1 MATVQQLTKQKHRKK
16 HFKKQK
22 LKLFRAN
29 ESVISVFMWGVNH
42 TIKELSYIR
51 CPLMLMPDD
60 FKAYSKVKV
69 DNHLYNKETL
79 PSHFKVKEY
88 CPMVFRRLRER
99 FGIDDKEYANS
110 LCLQQP
116 VRVEDAGRSRARFLQ
131 SVDRKFVIKTLQSE
145 DIAEMHTILPT
156 YHQYAVEQGG
166 QTLLPQYL
174 GMYRLTLN
182 NVEHYVLVT
191 RNVMSNTLKT
201 HKKYDLKGSTVQ
213 REASEKEKTKE
224 FPTFKD
230 NDFVKDNVKIYMD
243 QEARESFLTMLKR
256 DVEFL
261 ASLKLMDYSLLVG
274 IHDRDRED
282 RYNDRIEVPEDA
294 DTYNNGQDP
303 DYSPGEDENGL
314 LATPPDSPG
323 APLRQD
329 SQEDDVGDVY
339 RFNSAENSPKSVIY
353 FMGLIDILTHY
364 DAKKKAA
371 HAVKTAKHGS
381 GAEISTVK
389 PFQYSKRFLEFINEH
404 MITPDSQSNA
414 NAAQAAG
421 ESSS

>member
-1 MATVQQLTKQKHRKK
+1 
-16 HFKKQK
+16 
-22 LKLFRAN
+22 
-29 ESVISVFMWGVNH
+29 
-42 TIKELSYIR
+42 
-51 CPLMLMPDD
+51 MLMPDD
-60 FKAYSKVKV
+60 FKAYSKVKI
-69 DNHLYNKETL
+69 DNHLYNKDAL

-88 CPMVFRRLRER
+88 CPMVFRRIRER
-99 FGIDDKEYANS
+99 FGIEDKEYANS

-116 VRVEDAGRSRARFLQ
+116 VRVEDSGRSRARFLQ

-145 DIAEMHTILPT
+145 DIAEMHSILPT
-156 YHQYAVEQGG
+156 YHQYVVEQGG

-182 NVEHYVLVT
+182 NVEHYVIVT
-191 RNVMSNTLKT
+191 RNVMSSTLKT

-230 NDFVKDNVKIYMD
+230 NDFVKDNVKIYID
-243 QEARESFLTMLKR
+243 KEARDDFLSILKR

-274 IHDRDRED
+274 IHDKDRED
-282 RYNDRIEVPEDA
+282 RYNDKLETPSD
-294 DTYNNGQDP
+294 NGQDQ
-303 DYSPGEDENGL
+303 DGSPLEDDNGTSQ
-314 LATPPDSPG
+314 TPPDSPG
-323 APLRQD
+323 CFLRQD
-329 SQEDDVGDVY
+329 SQEEDPSDIY
-339 RFNSAENSPKSVIY
+339 RFNSAENSPKNVIY

-389 PFQYSKRFLEFINEH
+389 PFQYSKRFLEFIGDQ
-404 MITPDSQSNA
+404 MVTPDA
-414 NAAQAAG
+414 
-421 ESSS
+421 